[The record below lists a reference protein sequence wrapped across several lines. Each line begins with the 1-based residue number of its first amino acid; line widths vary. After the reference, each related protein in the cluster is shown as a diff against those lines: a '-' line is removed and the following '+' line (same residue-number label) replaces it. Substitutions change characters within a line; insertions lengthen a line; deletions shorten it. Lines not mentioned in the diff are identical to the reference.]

1 MEWFPKA
8 HRHLVFCSK
17 PTSYFTFRENHCS
30 VFCDQWLLYF
40 LYLSWVS
47 KAIWIFVTFKFYWKV
62 SHSVW
67 SPRLQYFAHLCFQ
80 TSTPLAMTE
89 YGSFF
94 FFAAAFIHL
103 CKWTRFIY
111 SFSCKHAFKLFVVYR
126 VLPLS
131 WRYCFYV
138 LQGIYTNC
146 SLNMYFLFMW
156 ATNRLRSAEFL
167 GFIIWLSS
175 SP

>member
-1 MEWFPKA
+1 MVSQA
-8 HRHLVFCSK
+8 SLFCSSML
-17 PTSYFTFRENHCS
+17 PNIHSSCY
-30 VFCDQWLLYF
+30 D
-40 LYLSWVS
+40 
-47 KAIWIFVTFKFYWKV
+47 WIRFI
-62 SHSVW
+62 
-67 SPRLQYFAHLCFQ
+67 
-80 TSTPLAMTE
+80 
-89 YGSFF
+89 F

-103 CKWTRFIY
+103 CKWTQFIY

-156 ATNRLRSAEFL
+156 ATNRLGFCRIPWLHHMTEFKSIEWGNSL
-167 GFIIWLSS
+167 KGLKLAFQIVCVSFPCYLFLLSNWS
-175 SP
+175 LKLRGSR